1 MKITLQAFT
10 EELLQSEI
18 VSFYVED
25 ITYGIAKSSSTGKW
39 TYYIGH
45 KVEKEFATFDEMMAY
60 KIMNNKTLYELL
72 VQNNY
77 KYDFA

>member
-1 MKITLQAFT
+1 MTIQAFT

-25 ITYGIAKSSSTGKW
+25 KTYGVVKSSSTGKW
-39 TYYIGH
+39 TYYIGD
-45 KVEKEFATFDEMMAY
+45 KVVKEFATFDEMMAY
-60 KIMNNKTLYELL
+60 KIMKNKTLYELL
-72 VQNNY
+72 VHNNY